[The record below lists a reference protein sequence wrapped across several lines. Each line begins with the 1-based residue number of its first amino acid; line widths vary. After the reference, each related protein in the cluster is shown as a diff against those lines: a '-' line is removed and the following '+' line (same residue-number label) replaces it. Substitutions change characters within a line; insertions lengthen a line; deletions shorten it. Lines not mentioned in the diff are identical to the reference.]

1 MSESWI
7 PRIRGSAVLGL
18 GKMMRPAVLAA
29 FSILAISSP
38 GVAGTSVRLNE
49 VIRSIF
55 YAPQYVALHIGAFE
69 AEGLNIIGPKT
80 TWGTQAALTEI
91 VSGNSDI
98 ALLGP
103 EAALLT
109 RDAGPDRRL
118 YNFAQLTNGDGS
130 FILAKTPMPNFKI
143 SDLKG
148 KTIVTTG
155 KGSTSALALLHIV
168 KQAGLDPD
176 KDLTIRFIPIT
187 SNVIPSYLEANTTF
201 AQTFEPAIYKAVAE
215 NKGFRVVSVGSLLG
229 ELPYTAYMASGSF
242 IEKNPGIIQSFTNA
256 IQKGLT
262 WTQEHSAKEIAELI
276 APDFKDIPVE
286 TVQAVVEEYKQVN
299 IWPRSVV
306 ISPEGMKRMT
316 DLMLEGGVV
325 KQGAALEEV
334 VQPEFAKKAAQAGK

>member
-1 MSESWI
+1 MSYEGI
-7 PRIRGSAVLGL
+7 RLTPRNAAFGVRKVVWLAILGMCSAVALST
-18 GKMMRPAVLAA
+18 PSTAA
-29 FSILAISSP
+29 
-38 GVAGTSVRLNE
+38 TNVRLNE

-55 YAPQYVALHIGAFE
+55 YAPEYVAMHIGAFE
-69 AEGLNIIGPKT
+69 AEGLNVIGPKT

-109 RDAGPDRRL
+109 REAGPERRL

-130 FILAKTPMPNFKI
+130 FILAKTPMPDFKVA
-143 SDLKG
+143 DLKG

-176 KDLTIRFIPIT
+176 KDLTIRFIPIS

-215 NKGFRVVSVGSLLG
+215 KKGFRVASVGRLLG
-229 ELPYTAYMASGSF
+229 ELPYTAFMASGSF
-242 IEKNPGIIQSFTNA
+242 IEKNPGVIQSFTNA
-256 IQKGLT
+256 IQKALT
-262 WTQEHSAKEIAELI
+262 WTHDHSAREIAEMI
-276 APDFKDIPVE
+276 APDFKEMPVE
-286 TVQAVVEEYKQVN
+286 TIEAVVEEYKSVN

-306 ISPEGMKRMT
+306 ITPTGMKRMS
-316 DLMLEGGVV
+316 DLMVEGGVIKSGADYADVV
-325 KQGAALEEV
+325 K
-334 VQPEFAKKAAQAGK
+334 PDFAQKAAPTSK

>member
-1 MSESWI
+1 MSDNRTTRYCIW
-7 PRIRGSAVLGL
+7 
-18 GKMMRPAVLAA
+18 LARQVA
-29 FSILAISSP
+29 CFAIFSFWLSTSSF
-38 GVAGTSVRLNE
+38 AATTVRLNE

-69 AEGLNIIGPKT
+69 QEGLNITGPKT

-109 RDAGPDRRL
+109 RDAAPARRL
-118 YNFAQLTNGDGS
+118 YDFAQLTNGDGS
-130 FILAKTPMPNFKI
+130 FILAKTPMPDFKV

-187 SNVIPSYLEANTTF
+187 ANVIPSYLEANTTF
-201 AQTFEPAIYKAVAE
+201 AQTFEPAIYKAVAD
-215 NKGFRVVSVGSLLG
+215 NKGYRVASVGSLLG
-229 ELPYTAYMASGSF
+229 HLPYTAYMASAEF
-242 IEKNPGIIQSFTNA
+242 IEKHPDVIQAFTNA
-256 IQKGLT
+256 IQKGLN
-262 WTQEHSAKEIAELI
+262 WTREHSAHEVAEKI
-276 APDFKDIPVE
+276 APDFKEIPVSMIE
-286 TVQAVVEEYKQVN
+286 AIVDEYKKVD
-299 IWPRSVV
+299 IWPRTVL
-306 ISPEGMKRMT
+306 ITPDGMKKMA
-316 DLMLEGGVV
+316 DLMVEGGVV
-325 KQGAALEEV
+325 KSGGEYTDAV
-334 VQPEFAKKAAQAGK
+334 KPEFAQKAEAIADK

>member
-1 MSESWI
+1 MSDY
-7 PRIRGSAVLGL
+7 RIARHCVWLVKRVGGLALLSFWFSASSF
-18 GKMMRPAVLAA
+18 AA
-29 FSILAISSP
+29 
-38 GVAGTSVRLNE
+38 TSVRFNE

-69 AEGLNIIGPKT
+69 EEGLDVTGPKT
-80 TWGTQAALTEI
+80 TWGPQAALTEI

-109 RDAGPDRRL
+109 RDAAPSRRL

-130 FILAKTPMPNFKI
+130 FILAKTPMPDFKV

-187 SNVIPSYLEANTTF
+187 SNVIPSYLEPNTTF

-215 NKGFRVVSVGSLLG
+215 NKGYRVASVGSLLG
-229 ELPYTAYMASGSF
+229 QLPYTAFMASGEF
-242 IEKNPGIIQSFTNA
+242 IEKHPDLIQSFTNA
-256 IQKGLT
+256 LQKGLN
-262 WTQEHSAKEIAELI
+262 WTREHSAHEVAEKI
-276 APDFKDIPVE
+276 APDFKDLPVPMIE
-286 TVQAVVEEYKQVN
+286 AVVDEYKKLD
-299 IWPRSVV
+299 IWPRTVL
-306 ISPEGMKRMT
+306 ITPDGMKKMS
-316 DLMLEGGVV
+316 DLMVEGGVI
-325 KQGAALEEV
+325 KSGGEYADV
-334 VQPEFAKKAAQAGK
+334 VRPEFAQKAAATADK

>member
-1 MSESWI
+1 MFEN
-7 PRIRGSAVLGL
+7 RTRLMRNAAVLGL
-18 GKMMRPAVLAA
+18 RKITWSAGLAA
-29 FSILAISSP
+29 LSIFVVSTQSIA
-38 GVAGTSVRLNE
+38 ATSVKLNE

-55 YAPQYVALHIGAFE
+55 YAPQYVALRIGAFE

-130 FILAKTPMPNFKI
+130 FILAKTPMPNFKVT
-143 SDLKG
+143 DLKG

-155 KGSTSALALLHIV
+155 MGSTSALALLHIV
-168 KQAGLDPD
+168 KKAGLDPT
-176 KDLTIRFIPIT
+176 KDLTIRFIPIS

-201 AQTFEPAIYKAVAE
+201 AQAFEPAIYKAVAD
-215 NKGFRVVSVGSLLG
+215 NKGFRVISVGSLLG
-229 ELPYTAYMASGSF
+229 ELPYTAYMASESF
-242 IEKNPGIIQSFTNA
+242 IEKNPGVIQSFTNA
-256 IQKGLT
+256 VQKGLT
-262 WTQEHSAKEIAELI
+262 WTHEHSAKEIAALI

-286 TVQAVVEEYKQVN
+286 TIQAVIEEYKKVN
-299 IWPRSVV
+299 IWPRSVA
-306 ISPEGMKRMT
+306 ISPEGMKRMS
-316 DLMLEGGVV
+316 DLMVEGGVV
-325 KQGAALEEV
+325 KQGAAFNDV
-334 VQPEFAKKAAQAGK
+334 VKPDFALTATQTSK

>member
-1 MSESWI
+1 MLSFWLST
-7 PRIRGSAVLGL
+7 SSF
-18 GKMMRPAVLAA
+18 AA
-29 FSILAISSP
+29 TA
-38 GVAGTSVRLNE
+38 VRLNE

-69 AEGLNIIGPKT
+69 EEGLDIAGPKT

-109 RDAGPDRRL
+109 RDAGPARRL

-130 FILAKTPMPNFKI
+130 FILAKTPMPDFKV

-215 NKGFRVVSVGSLLG
+215 NKGYRVASVGSLLG
-229 ELPYTAYMASGSF
+229 QLPYT
-242 IEKNPGIIQSFTNA
+242 
-256 IQKGLT
+256 GLHGLGRIYRKT
-262 WTQEHSAKEIAELI
+262 SRRHSVIHECDPKRTELD
-276 APDFKDIPVE
+276 AR
-286 TVQAVVEEYKQVN
+286 T
-299 IWPRSVV
+299 
-306 ISPEGMKRMT
+306 
-316 DLMLEGGVV
+316 
-325 KQGAALEEV
+325 
-334 VQPEFAKKAAQAGK
+334 